1 MHIKSYCQCFD
12 YEINRDYLTNEK
24 STFTLSEAVNA
35 EYGDFVLVKRSNDI
49 NNFLYCGVIDSFTEN
64 SMVTCDLYNIVNFE
78 FAATRKTGSSSTGG
92 FGGHIKNLLD
102 IYLDNSKSIYGLT
115 YTLDDSAKVAYS
127 YQPSSPPTVT
137 NMVDY
142 LVNGFKK
149 YNVTFEFDKIKT
161 NSDNSIEIKMVIKKR
176 NDRIQIKNNNYSFV
190 NWDVYE
196 NDGGHNLENELL
208 IIDKLTT
215 NSENPIVLSTYYL
228 TKDGQITQVLNDNVR
243 KPTKTKIYIYDS
255 SQADAPSFLEVAQ
268 SELAGN
274 VYSHEINVDMLK
286 NNNILD
292 ESSIQIGLLANII
305 YGQTLYQSVLTGYL
319 ISSQNDFIQLKFGNI
334 RSTLKEVLK

>member
-78 FAATRKTGSSSTGG
+78 FAATRQTGSSSTGG

-176 NDRIQIKNNNYSFV
+176 NDRIK
-190 NWDVYE
+190 D
-196 NDGGHNLENELL
+196 LL
-208 IIDKLTT
+208 QSPSGTILVKTEKPYILL
-215 NSENPIVLSTYYL
+215 NL
-228 TKDGQITQVLNDNVR
+228 TKSCFLILIFSGVISTSSSSPIYSRQSSRDN
-243 KPTKTKIYIYDS
+243 S
-255 SQADAPSFLEVAQ
+255 LWA
-268 SELAGN
+268 
-274 VYSHEINVDMLK
+274 
-286 NNNILD
+286 
-292 ESSIQIGLLANII
+292 
-305 YGQTLYQSVLTGYL
+305 
-319 ISSQNDFIQLKFGNI
+319 
-334 RSTLKEVLK
+334 